1 MEKIKLTSRDQVL
14 FYDGQSIIEKVSV
27 KSLIKDSEE
36 VLLSNGVKIK
46 MESNKTGDFRRTDY
60 KRTEFR
66 KEGYLGFIRKY
77 EEGSTDKYHQFYNA
91 ILAKNGLKVKL
102 NKLNSLLV
110 STPKELV
117 LDTEAQEYL
126 IKLNKKIK

>member
-27 KSLIKDSEE
+27 KNLIKDSEE

-91 ILAKNGLKVKL
+91 ILAKKELKLKL
-102 NKLNSLLV
+102 DKLNSLIT

-117 LDTEAQEYL
+117 LDTENQEYL
-126 IKLNKKIK
+126 IKLNRKIK

>member
-27 KSLIKDSEE
+27 KNLIKDSEE
-36 VLLSNGVKIK
+36 VLLSNGVKVK

-66 KEGYLGFIRKY
+66 KEGFLGFIRKY

-91 ILAKNGLKVKL
+91 ILAKKELKLKL
-102 NKLNSLLV
+102 DKLNSLIT

-117 LDTEAQEYL
+117 LDTENQEYL

>member
-27 KSLIKDSEE
+27 KNLIKDSEE

-66 KEGYLGFIRKY
+66 KEGFLGFIRKY

-91 ILAKNGLKVKL
+91 ILAKKELKLKL
-102 NKLNSLLV
+102 DKLNSLIT

-117 LDTEAQEYL
+117 LDTENQEYL

>member
-27 KSLIKDSEE
+27 KNLIKDSEE

-66 KEGYLGFIRKY
+66 KEGYLGFIRKF
-77 EEGSTDKYHQFYNA
+77 EEGATDKYHQFYNA

-102 NKLNSLLV
+102 NKLMSLLS

-117 LDTEAQEYL
+117 LDTENQEYL
-126 IKLNKKIK
+126 IKLNRKIK

>member
-14 FYDGQSIIEKVSV
+14 FYDGVSIIEKVSV
-27 KSLIKDSEE
+27 KNLIKDSEE

-66 KEGYLGFIRKY
+66 KEGYLGFIRNF

-91 ILAKNGLKVKL
+91 ILAKKELKIKL
-102 NKLNSLLV
+102 NKLNNILT

-117 LDTEAQEYL
+117 LDTENQEYL

>member
-27 KSLIKDSEE
+27 KNLIKDSEE

-66 KEGYLGFIRKY
+66 KEGYLGFIRKF

-91 ILAKNGLKVKL
+91 ILAKKELKIKL
-102 NKLNSLLV
+102 NKLNNILT

-117 LDTEAQEYL
+117 LDTENQEYL

>member
-27 KSLIKDSEE
+27 KNLIKDSEE

-66 KEGYLGFIRKY
+66 KEGFLGFIRKY

-91 ILAKNGLKVKL
+91 ILAKKELKLKL
-102 NKLNSLLV
+102 DKLNSLIT

-117 LDTEAQEYL
+117 LDTENQEYL
-126 IKLNKKIK
+126 INLNKKIK